1 MKFRTSAEV
10 MSQVEKW
17 IMEDHGSVVKYSWG
31 LGADVDQTRVFFTPG
46 NIGRESAHILWAS
59 SFVLVNVEK
68 SEAMAREL
76 LTDPA
81 YSSYWSG
88 RWCVAQTGS
97 TEPPLY
103 NLKYDRPV
111 LTANLDKAEWAEAR
125 DYVRLVARA
134 QSLELQKKWGGQTW
148 LESYY
153 R

>member
-17 IMEDHGSVVKYSWG
+17 IMEDHGSVVTYSWG
-31 LGADVDQTRVFFTPG
+31 LGADVDQTRVFFRPG
-46 NIGRESAHILWAS
+46 KIALEDAQVLWVS
-59 SFVLVNVEK
+59 SLVLVNVEK

-76 LTDPA
+76 LTDPG

-88 RWCVAQTGS
+88 RWCVAPTGS
-97 TEPPLY
+97 TDAPLY

-111 LTANLDKAEWAEAR
+111 LTANLDKTEWAEAR
-125 DYVRLVARA
+125 DYVRLVAKAKSR
-134 QSLELQKKWGGQTW
+134 ELQKKWGGQTW

>member
-1 MKFRTSAEV
+1 
-10 MSQVEKW
+10 
-17 IMEDHGSVVKYSWG
+17 MEDHGSVVKYSWG
-31 LGADVDQTRVFFTPG
+31 LGADVDQTRVFFTSG
-46 NIGRESAHILWAS
+46 HIGLESAHILWAS

-88 RWCVAQTGS
+88 RWCVVETGS

-125 DYVRLVARA
+125 DYVRLVART

>member
-1 MKFRTSAEV
+1 MKFRTSSEV

-17 IMEDHGSVVKYSWG
+17 IMEDYGSVVKYSWG
-31 LGADVDQTRVFFTPG
+31 LGADVDQTRVFFHTG
-46 NIGRESAHILWAS
+46 NIGLESAQILWAS
-59 SFVLVNVEK
+59 SVVLVNVEK

-76 LTDPA
+76 LTDTA
-81 YSSYWSG
+81 YSTYWSG
-88 RWCVAQTGS
+88 RWCVEQSAS
-97 TEPPLY
+97 TEPPLF

-125 DYVRLVARA
+125 DYVRLVAKSHSA
-134 QSLELQKKWGGQTW
+134 ELQKKWGGQTW